1 MTPAPSNYLHLANQ
15 TVFWDTTDSID
26 TYKNNLIDRKSSKL
40 LRDLGYVDYEISYTF
55 NSHGFRTPEFDQ
67 KTDIVCFGCSFTMG
81 TGVHDKDTWPSQ
93 LQNLTGLRV
102 TNLGHA
108 GSSNDTAYRM
118 ARHYLE
124 LLQPKYAIWLQTD
137 AHRIEIIDQSTN
149 IVINILA
156 SDINNLFSDNL
167 FIKTWMSS
175 DVNQQLNLDKN
186 TQAFKYLCDQASVIP
201 IILSLSDITGLDLA
215 RDLQHPGPRSYQ
227 QLAEKISLMI
237 ANQST
242 AREPIQL

>member
-1 MTPAPSNYLHLANQ
+1 MKFPIHL
-15 TVFWDTTDSID
+15 TVMDFALPNSI
-26 TYKNNLIDRKSSKL
+26 K
-40 LRDLGYVDYEISYTF
+40 
-55 NSHGFRTPEFDQ
+55 

-93 LQNLTGLRV
+93 LQTLTGLRV

-118 ARHYLE
+118 ARHYLKF
-124 LLQPKYAIWLQTD
+124 LQPKYAIWLQTD

-156 SDINNLFSDNL
+156 SDINNNLFSDNL
-167 FIKTWMSS
+167 FIKTWMCS
-175 DVNQQLNLDKN
+175 DINQQLNLDKN
-186 TQAFKYLCDQASVIP
+186 THAFKYLCDQASVIP
-201 IILSLSDITGLDLA
+201 IILSHCDVPSLDLA

-227 QLAEKISLMI
+227 QLAEKISLLI

-242 AREPIQL
+242 A

>member
-1 MTPAPSNYLHLANQ
+1 MTPAPSNYSHLANQ

-26 TYKNNLIDRKSSKL
+26 TYKNNLVDCKFSKL
-40 LRDLGYVDYEISYTF
+40 LHELDYVDYEISYTF

-67 KTDIVCFGCSFTMG
+67 KPDMVCFGCSFTMG
-81 TGVHDKDTWPSQ
+81 TGVRSEHTWPSQ
-93 LQNLTGLRV
+93 LSQSTGLQV
-102 TNLGHA
+102 ANLGHA

-124 LLQPKYAIWLQTD
+124 FLQPKYAIRLQTD

-156 SDINNLFSDNL
+156 SDIDNQFSDNL

-175 DVNQQLNLDKN
+175 DINQQLNLEKN

-201 IILSLSDITGLDLA
+201 IILSRRDIIVLDLA
-215 RDLQHPGPRSYQ
+215 RDLRHPGPRSYQ
-227 QLAEKISLMI
+227 QLAEKISLLI

>member
-1 MTPAPSNYLHLANQ
+1 MKPAPSNYSHRANQ
-15 TVFWDTTDSID
+15 TVFWDTSDND
-26 TYKNNLIDRKSSKL
+26 ETYQKNCKNSNAFEQLKQFNYL
-40 LRDLGYVDYEISYTF
+40 DYTIEYQF
-55 NSHGFRTPEFDQ
+55 NSHGFRTQEFGGKLDV
-67 KTDIVCFGCSFTMG
+67 VCFGCSFTMG
-81 TGVHDKDTWPSQ
+81 TGVRNEHTWPIQLSQ
-93 LQNLTGLRV
+93 LTGLQV
-102 TNLGHA
+102 ANLGHA

-118 ARHYLE
+118 ARHYLQ
-124 LLQPKYAIWLQTD
+124 LLRPKWAIWLQTD

-149 IVINILA
+149 IVMNILA

-175 DVNQQLNLDKN
+175 DINQQLNLDKN

-201 IILSLSDITGLDLA
+201 IILSPGDIPWLDLA

-227 QLAEKISLMI
+227 QLAEKISLLI